1 MSAGRPSDYG
11 EAIADVICDRI
22 ADGESLRRICQ
33 DDGMPHR
40 NTVLRWLIEHDDFA
54 AKYARAREFQAD
66 HMDDLIQET
75 AEQCTPDDAQA
86 ARVKIL
92 AYQWRASKL
101 KPKTYGEKTTTEHTG
116 PGGGA
121 VRLVWGD
128 GEG

>member
-1 MSAGRPSDYG
+1 MSGRPSDYSD
-11 EAIADVICDRI
+11 ALADLICNRI

-40 NTVLRWLIEHDDFA
+40 NTVLRWLGQHEDFA
-54 AKYARAREFQAD
+54 AKYARAREFQGD

-75 AEQCTPDDAQA
+75 ADECTAENAQA

-101 KPKTYGEKTTTEHTG
+101 RPKVYGEKVSTEISG
-116 PGGGA
+116 PGGGP